1 MKWKKCFF
9 DAFLD
14 FLQVQHDIIA
24 AVLINET
31 KKKKNEIN
39 AGK

>member
-1 MKWKKCFF
+1 MKWKKCFL

-24 AVLINET
+24 AILINEAN
-31 KKKKNEIN
+31 KKKTK
-39 AGK
+39 